1 MVTAQGE
8 GASRLGAL
16 ENGEVDQWGGMES
29 REVDRNLKIVYCF
42 GRKMEN
48 RSVDR
53 IGPSIAPLL
62 QSPMLQ
68 GVVRPI
74 VQCSIAPGRE
84 APLCGPLIYCSK
96 LSSLTLSGQGTGAC
110 TEVSNE

>member
-1 MVTAQGE
+1 
-8 GASRLGAL
+8 
-16 ENGEVDQWGGMES
+16 
-29 REVDRNLKIVYCF
+29 
-42 GRKMEN
+42 MEN

-68 GVVRPI
+68 GAVRPI

-84 APLCGPLIYCSK
+84 APLGLDKIKLIA
-96 LSSLTLSGQGTGAC
+96 LRFGTGQRL
-110 TEVSNE
+110 